1 MADFDY
7 FEELPYSF
15 LYWLYQFI
23 VSATWDCTWGVP
35 FLYIL
40 SNACY
45 LLSLWWWLSWQGFGG
60 ISLWLWFAFPWWWVM
75 VSIFFCVCWQ
85 SVCLWKNVH
94 LGPLPIIQLG
104 CLFSFCWV
112 LWVFCIFCM
121 LTLIRYIVCKYPPP
135 FSRLLFCFAD
145 GFCLASESFWFDV
158 VSFVCFCFCC
168 PCLRKQ
174 ACWWVAWSPCTNSL
188 KAGLQNSAP
197 VTCWK
202 KALPKVVATS
212 IMSPVEV
219 PVASWFS
226 GMLSRISRWVWPR
239 FPSNWG
245 YPVAQW
251 GKNLPAMQG
260 AQETWVWSLGQE
272 DALEK
277 EMVTHSSI
285 LAWKIPWTEEPDW
298 L

>member
-1 MADFDY
+1 MRLYLRGPFSLHPLQCLLFVIFVMMAILTGIRWY
-7 FEELPYSF
+7 L
-15 LYWLYQFI
+15 I
-23 VSATWDCTWGVP
+23 VALIC
-35 FLYIL
+35 
-40 SNACY
+40 
-45 LLSLWWWLSWQGFGG
+45 
-60 ISLWLWFAFPWWWVM
+60 ISMM
-75 VSIFFCVCWQ
+75 VSDGKHIFL
-85 SVCLWKNVH
+85 CLLAICMSLKKMSIWD
-94 LGPLPIIQLG
+94 LCP
-104 CLFSFCWV
+104 LFSWVVCFLFVEFCEF
-112 LWVFCIFCM
+112 FCIFCM
-121 LTLIRYIVCKYPPP
+121 LNLIRYIVCKYPPP

>member
-1 MADFDY
+1 M
-7 FEELPYSF
+7 S
-15 LYWLYQFI
+15 I
-23 VSATWDCTWGVP
+23 WDLRP
-35 FLYIL
+35 
-40 SNACY
+40 
-45 LLSLWWWLSWQGFGG
+45 
-60 ISLWLWFAFPWWWVM
+60 
-75 VSIFFCVCWQ
+75 
-85 SVCLWKNVH
+85 
-94 LGPLPIIQLG
+94 
-104 CLFSFCWV
+104 LFSWVVCFLFVEFCEF
-112 LWVFCIFCM
+112 FCIFCI

-145 GFCLASESFWFDV
+145 GFHLASESFWFDV

-168 PCLRKQ
+168 PCLRNQ
-174 ACWWVAWSPCTNSL
+174 ACWWVAWSPCTKSL

-202 KALPKVVATS
+202 KVLPKVVATS
-212 IMSPVEV
+212 IMSPGKS
-219 PVASWFS
+219 PLPPDSLGCSPGSAS
-226 GMLSRISRWVWPR
+226 R
-239 FPSNWG
+239 FDPSFLQTG
-245 YPVAQW
+245 ASPVAQW
-251 GKNLPAMQG
+251 EKNLPAMQE